1 MTAGAEL
8 AAVDVAIVA
17 AYFIAVLAH
26 GLWVGRGERDALD
39 YFLAGR
45 TLPWALIGFSLYASN
60 MSGASFVGLMGASY
74 AHGMVVFNYEW
85 TAALVLIFFAL
96 FMAPV
101 FLRTGLYT
109 VPEYLERRFDARSR
123 YAYALFTVLT
133 IMFIDT
139 AGALYAGGIVITTAV
154 PGLELWQASA
164 ALALFAGVYTIFGG
178 LKAVVVTDTVQAVI
192 MIAGATAICVIGL
205 EAVGGWDR
213 LFEGLDETKTRLIM
227 PADDGFLPWPGIGGV
242 VILGFYYWTLNQYFV
257 QRMLA
262 ARSLADARRGALFG
276 GLLKL
281 PNVFLMIIPGMIAI
295 QLFPDLDS
303 PDRVFPALAFELLP
317 AGFRGLILTA
327 LVAAIMSSLDS
338 ALNAAASLVT
348 MDFVRPLRPRTS
360 ARTLL
365 VIGRWVT
372 VVAMVVAAAYAPLI
386 RDFGS
391 LFQYFQST
399 LAYLVP
405 PIVAVYFVGIFW
417 RRATATGAFSALVS
431 GLALGLTLFFLKEVT
446 GAWSAV
452 GLPDVHF
459 TYMALSLCAFAALV
473 TAAVSLAGPAPPAA
487 KVDEATFRRAD
498 LGAGAP
504 GAGPRPWYLDH
515 RWQAAGLGLVMAGT
529 IAAFW

>member
-17 AYFIAVLAH
+17 TYFIAVLAH

-85 TAALVLIFFAL
+85 TATLVLIFFAL

-109 VPEYLERRFDARSR
+109 VPEYLERRFDSRSR

-154 PGLELWQASA
+154 PALELWQASA

-178 LKAVVVTDTVQAVI
+178 LKAVVVTDTLQAVI
-192 MIAGATAICVIGL
+192 MIVGAGAICVIGL
-205 EAVGGWDR
+205 DAVGGWDR
-213 LFEGLDETKTRLIM
+213 LFEGLDAARTRLVM

-262 ARSLADARRGALFG
+262 ARTLDDARRGALFG

-295 QLFPDLDS
+295 RLFPGLDS

-360 ARTLL
+360 TRTLL
-365 VIGRWVT
+365 VIGRVVT
-372 VVAMVVAAAYAPLI
+372 AVAMVVAAAYAPLI

-405 PIVAVYFVGIFW
+405 PIVAVYFVGLFW

-431 GLALGLTLFFLKEVT
+431 GLALGLVLFVLKEVT
-446 GAWSAV
+446 GAWSAL

-459 TYMALSLCAFAALV
+459 TYMAIFMCAFAALV
-473 TAAVSLAGPAPPAA
+473 AAAVSLAGKAPPAA
-487 KVDEATFRRAD
+487 AVAEATFRRAD

-504 GAGPRPWYLDH
+504 GAAPRPWYRDH
-515 RWQAAGLGLVMAGT
+515 RWQAAGLGLVMAGA